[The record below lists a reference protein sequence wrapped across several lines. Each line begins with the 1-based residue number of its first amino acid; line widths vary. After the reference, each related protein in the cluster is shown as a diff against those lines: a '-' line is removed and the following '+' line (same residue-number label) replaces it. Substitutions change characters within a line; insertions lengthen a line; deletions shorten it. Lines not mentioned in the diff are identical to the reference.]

1 MPEAKALLVKVKY
14 SDGEEEFFEERD
26 SMVYRIGEYYVVID
40 HDSLVVVYD
49 ADLLS
54 ALKAFNKNI
63 VGAEVIEE

>member
-14 SDGEEEFFEERD
+14 SDGEEELFMERD

-63 VGAEVIEE
+63 VGAEVVEE

>member
-14 SDGEEEFFEERD
+14 SDGEEELFMERD
-26 SMVYRIGEYYVVID
+26 ALVYRIGEYYVVID

-63 VGAEVIEE
+63 VGAEVVEE